1 MGGRK
6 YPPLGDDAEP
16 REVQAKKR
24 TTGQILGRTVTTKDV
39 KHLKQTTFREGPG
52 ETGRAGRHD
61 TRSIVFWW
69 T

>member
-16 REVQAKKR
+16 HEVQAKKW

-39 KHLKQTTFREGPG
+39 KRLKQTTFREGPG
-52 ETGRAGRHD
+52 
-61 TRSIVFWW
+61 
-69 T
+69 